1 MRLRELAEKVRGT
14 IIGDPEIEI
23 TGVSG
28 VADARAGH
36 VTFVSSPKF
45 TKYLEKSGA
54 SCVIVKDPIK
64 GITMAQL
71 QVANPYFAFAK
82 AIELFH
88 PRRPIA
94 EGISRLAFVADKT
107 RVGARV
113 SVFPFAYIS
122 DGVSIGDGTIVSAGV
137 FVGEN
142 ASIGSEC
149 TLHPNVTIREG
160 VKIGNRVTI
169 HAGSVIGADGFGY
182 VVEEGMHYKI
192 PQVGGVIVED
202 DVEIGSNVSIDR
214 ATLGNTVIGK
224 GTKIDNLVQIAH
236 NVVIGRNVLIAG
248 QAGISGSCEIGDYV
262 ILGGQVGVADHATI
276 ESGAMFGAQ
285 SGVLGHYSKGVY
297 SGSPAISHRLWL
309 RAQALFAKLPE
320 MNRKM
325 KELEDR
331 INSLGKGNSNADRQ

>member
-28 VADARAGH
+28 VADARTGH

-45 TKYLEKSGA
+45 AKYLEKSEA
-54 SCVIVKDPIK
+54 SCVIVKDQIQ
-64 GITMAQL
+64 GIAMAQL

-82 AIELFH
+82 TIELFH
-88 PRRPIA
+88 PKQPVA
-94 EGISRLAFVADKT
+94 EGISELAFVADNAK
-107 RVGARV
+107 VGNRV

-122 DGVSIGDGTIVSAGV
+122 DGVSIGDGTVVSAGV

-149 TLHPNVTIREG
+149 ILHPNVTVREG
-160 VKIGNRVTI
+160 VEIGNRVTI
-169 HAGSVIGADGFGY
+169 HSGTVIGADGFGY
-182 VVEEGMHYKI
+182 VFEQGIHYKI
-192 PQVGGVIVED
+192 PQVGSVIIED

-214 ATLGNTVIGK
+214 ATLGTTVVGK

-236 NVVIGRNVLIAG
+236 NVVIGKNDLIAG
-248 QAGISGSCEIGDYV
+248 QTGIGGSCKIGDYV

-285 SGVLGHYSKGVY
+285 SGVSGHYSKGAY
-297 SGSPAISHRLWL
+297 SGSPAMSHRVWL

-331 INSLGKGNSNADRQ
+331 VNSLGKENNDADRQ